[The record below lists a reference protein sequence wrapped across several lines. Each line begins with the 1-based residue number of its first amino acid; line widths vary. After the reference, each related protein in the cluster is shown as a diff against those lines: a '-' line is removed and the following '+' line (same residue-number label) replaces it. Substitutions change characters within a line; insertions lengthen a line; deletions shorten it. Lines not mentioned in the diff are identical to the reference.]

1 MSEPL
6 QPVIVG
12 AGPAGIRAAERLV
25 RAGLRPIVLDEGQRA
40 GGQIYRRPLIEDGR
54 SYRSRYG
61 SEAGKARKLHE
72 AFEALLPA
80 IDYRPETLV
89 WNVSAAERGNQLDLL
104 SAGRHRQIG
113 FTQLILCT
121 GATDRVLPFPGWTMP
136 GVYTLGASQVALKAQ
151 GCTIG
156 DRVVFMGS
164 GPLLYLVAWQYM
176 KAGAHVEA
184 VLDTAPITS
193 KRHLLSLA
201 VHAPRIVGLG
211 LFYGLQLQLSGVKIR
226 YGVRPQAVLG
236 KGQVEGLGF
245 RRPTLKGEVVETVS
259 CDALAYG
266 FALRPETQL
275 ADLAGC
281 RFRFDVR
288 DRAWLPERDAMGR
301 TSRADVYI
309 AGDGSG
315 IAGADA
321 AEISGELAAAAL
333 LEDAGKTSVDAARLV
348 AASEAILRQRDIVER
363 AFPFPT
369 DWFETLA
376 GETTLCRC
384 EEITMAEGRHA
395 IASGSVSE
403 INRLKALSRIGMGR
417 CQGRMCSAA
426 ATELLSGACGV
437 PAGEVGRLRA
447 QAPVK
452 PIPLGFGAGAEEAE
466 ARP

>member
-61 SEAGKARKLHE
+61 SEAGKAQRLHE
-72 AFEALLPA
+72 TFEALLPE
-80 IDYRPETLV
+80 IDYQPETLV
-89 WNVSAAERGNQLDLL
+89 WNISAPKRGNQLDIL
-104 SAGRHRQIG
+104 SSGVHRQVG
-113 FTQLILCT
+113 FSQLILCT
-121 GATDRVLPFPGWTMP
+121 GATDRVLPFPGWTTP
-136 GVYTLGASQVALKAQ
+136 GVYTLGASQTALKAQ

-176 KAGAHVEA
+176 KAGARVGA
-184 VLDTAPITS
+184 VLDTAPATS

-201 VHAPRIVGLG
+201 VQAPRIVALG
-211 LFYGLQLQLSGVKIR
+211 LFYGLQLQLAGVKIR
-226 YGVRPQAVLG
+226 YGARPEAVLG
-236 KGQVEGLGF
+236 KGQVEGLRF
-245 RRPTLKGEVVETVS
+245 RRRTLKGDVVETIA
-259 CDALAYG
+259 CDAFAYG

-281 RFRFDVR
+281 RFRFNER

-301 TSRADVYI
+301 TSRPDVYV

-333 LEDAGKTSVDAARLV
+333 LQDMGQRSADTTRLV
-348 AASEAILRQRDIVER
+348 AARDAILRQRDILER
-363 AFPFPT
+363 AFPFPD
-369 DWFETLA
+369 DWFETVPD
-376 GETTLCRC
+376 ETMLCRC
-384 EEITMAEGRHA
+384 EEITIAEGRRA
-395 IASGSVSE
+395 IANGSVTE
-403 INRLKALSRIGMGR
+403 INRLKALSRVGMGR

-426 ATELLSGACGV
+426 AAELLSAACGTS
-437 PAGEVGRLRA
+437 AGAVGRLRA

-452 PIPLGFGAGAEEAE
+452 PIPLGFGAGVETET
-466 ARP
+466 RS

>member
-25 RAGLRPIVLDEGQRA
+25 RSGLRPIVLDEGQRA
-40 GGQIYRRPLIEDGR
+40 GGQIYRRPLAEDGR

-61 SEAGKARKLHE
+61 SEAGKAQRLHE
-72 AFEALLPA
+72 TFEALLPA

-89 WNVSAAERGNQLDLL
+89 WNVSAPERGNQLDIL
-104 SAGRHRQIG
+104 SAGVHRQIG
-113 FTQLILCT
+113 FSQLILCT
-121 GATDRVLPFPGWTMP
+121 GATDRVLPFPGWTTP
-136 GVYTLGASQVALKAQ
+136 GVYTLGAAQTALKAQ

-176 KAGAHVEA
+176 KAGARVQA
-184 VLDTAPITS
+184 VLDTAPVAS
-193 KRHLLSLA
+193 KRHLLALA
-201 VHAPRIVGLG
+201 AHAPRIVALG
-211 LFYGLQLQLSGVKIR
+211 LFYGLQLQLAGVKIHYR
-226 YGVRPQAVLG
+226 VRPEAVLG
-236 KGQVEGLGF
+236 TSQVEGLRY
-245 RRPTLKGEVVETVS
+245 RRRTVGRDVVETIS

-281 RFRFDVR
+281 RFRFDER
-288 DRAWLPERDAMGR
+288 DRVWLPERDAMGR
-301 TSRADVYI
+301 TSRADVYV

-321 AEISGELAAAAL
+321 AEIAGELAATAL
-333 LEDAGKTSVDAARLV
+333 LQDIGQAPEDAVRLV
-348 AASEAILRQRDIVER
+348 SARDAILRQRDILER
-363 AFPFPT
+363 AFPFPD
-369 DWFETLA
+369 DWFDTVPDETV
-376 GETTLCRC
+376 LCRC
-384 EEITMAEGRHA
+384 EEITIAEGRRT
-395 IASGSVSE
+395 IATGAVTE
-403 INRLKALSRIGMGR
+403 INRLKALSRVGMGR

-437 PAGEVGRLRA
+437 SAGKLGRLRA

-452 PIPLGFGAGAEEAE
+452 PIPLGFGGGAETEV
-466 ARP
+466 RS

>member
-61 SEAGKARKLHE
+61 SEAGKAQRLHE
-72 AFEALLPA
+72 TFEALLPE
-80 IDYRPETLV
+80 IDYQPETLV
-89 WNVSAAERGNQLDLL
+89 WNISAPKRGNQLDIL
-104 SAGRHRQIG
+104 SSGVHRQVG
-113 FTQLILCT
+113 FSQLILCT
-121 GATDRVLPFPGWTMP
+121 GATDRVLPFPGWTTP
-136 GVYTLGASQVALKAQ
+136 GVYTLGASQTALKAQ

-176 KAGAHVEA
+176 KAGARVEA
-184 VLDTAPITS
+184 VLDTAPVTS

-201 VHAPRIVGLG
+201 VHAPRIVALG
-211 LFYGLQLQLSGVKIR
+211 LFYGLQLQLAGVRIR
-226 YGVRPQAVLG
+226 CGVRPEAVLG
-236 KGQVEGLGF
+236 KGQVEGLRF
-245 RRPTLKGEVVETVS
+245 RRRTLKGDVVETIA

-281 RFRFDVR
+281 RFRFNER
-288 DRAWLPERDAMGR
+288 DRVWLPERDTMGR
-301 TSRADVYI
+301 TSRPDVYV

-333 LEDAGKTSVDAARLV
+333 LQDMGERSADTTRLV
-348 AASEAILRQRDIVER
+348 AARDAILRQRDILER
-363 AFPFPT
+363 AFPFPD
-369 DWFETLA
+369 DWFETVPD
-376 GETTLCRC
+376 ETMLCRC
-384 EEITMAEGRHA
+384 EEITIAEGRRS
-395 IASGSVSE
+395 IANGSVTE
-403 INRLKALSRIGMGR
+403 INRLKALSRVGMGR

-426 ATELLSGACGV
+426 ATELLSGACGTS
-437 PAGEVGRLRA
+437 AGAVGRLRA

-452 PIPLGFGAGAEEAE
+452 PIPLGFGAGVETET
-466 ARP
+466 RS

>member
-1 MSEPL
+1 MSEPM

-25 RAGLRPIVLDEGQRA
+25 RSGLRPIVLDEGQRA
-40 GGQIYRRPLIEDGR
+40 GGQIYRRPLIDDGR

-61 SEAGKARKLHE
+61 SEAGKAQRLHR

-89 WNVSAAERGNQLDLL
+89 WNISAPERGNQLDIL
-104 SAGRHRQIG
+104 SSGVHRQIG
-113 FTQLILCT
+113 FSQLILCT
-121 GATDRVLPFPGWTMP
+121 GATDRVLPFPGWTTP
-136 GVYTLGASQVALKAQ
+136 GVYTLGASQTALKAQ

-156 DRVVFMGS
+156 DRVAFMGS

-176 KAGAHVEA
+176 KAGARVEA
-184 VLDTAPITS
+184 VLDTAPLAS

-201 VHAPRIVGLG
+201 AHAPRIVALG
-211 LFYGLQLQLSGVKIR
+211 LFYGLQLQLAGVKIR
-226 YGVRPQAVLG
+226 YGVRPEAVLG
-236 KGQVEGLGF
+236 KGQVEGLRY
-245 RRPTLKGEVVETVS
+245 RRRTLKGERVETVA

-281 RFRFDVR
+281 RFRFDER
-288 DRAWLPERDAMGR
+288 DRVWLPERDALGR
-301 TSRADVYI
+301 TSRTDVYV

-333 LEDAGKTSVDAARLV
+333 LQDRGQLSVEAARLV
-348 AASEAILRQRDIVER
+348 AARDAILRQRDILER
-363 AFPFPT
+363 AFPFPD
-369 DWFETLA
+369 DWFETMPD
-376 GETTLCRC
+376 ETTLCRC
-384 EEITMAEGRHA
+384 EEISVAEGRRA
-395 IASGSVSE
+395 IASGSVGE
-403 INRLKALSRIGMGR
+403 INRLKALSRVGMGR

-426 ATELLSGACGV
+426 AAELLSSACGV
-437 PAGEVGRLRA
+437 AAGKVGRLRA

-452 PIPLGFGAGAEEAE
+452 PIPLGFGGGEAE
-466 ARP
+466 ARS

>member
-1 MSEPL
+1 MIEPL

-25 RAGLRPIVLDEGQRA
+25 RAGLRPIVLDEGLRA
-40 GGQIYRRPLIEDGR
+40 GGQIYRRPLIDDGR

-61 SEAGKARKLHE
+61 SEAGKARRLHE

-89 WNVSAAERGNQLDLL
+89 WNVSAAERGNQLDVLL
-104 SAGRHRQIG
+104 AGVHRQIG
-113 FTQLILCT
+113 FSQLILCT
-121 GATDRVLPFPGWTMP
+121 GATDRVLPFPGWTTP

-156 DRVVFMGS
+156 DRIVFMGS

-176 KAGAHVEA
+176 KAGACVEA

-201 VHAPRIVGLG
+201 IHAPRIVGLG
-211 LFYGLQLQLSGVKIR
+211 VFYGLQLQLAGVKIR
-226 YGVRPQAVLG
+226 NGVRPEAVLG
-236 KGQVEGLGF
+236 TGQVEGLRF
-245 RRPTLKGEVVETVS
+245 RRRASKGEVVETVS

-281 RFRFDVR
+281 RFCFDER
-288 DRAWLPERDAMGR
+288 DRVWLPERDAMGR
-301 TSRADVYI
+301 TSRANVYV

-321 AEISGELAAAAL
+321 AEVSGELAAAAL
-333 LEDAGKTSVDAARLV
+333 LEDAGKASADGARLV
-348 AASEAILRQRDIVER
+348 AAREAILRQRDILER
-363 AFPFPT
+363 AFPFPV
-369 DWFETLA
+369 DWFETVPD
-376 GETTLCRC
+376 ETTLCRC
-384 EEITMAEGRHA
+384 EEITIAEGRRA
-395 IASGSVSE
+395 IASGSISE
-403 INRLKALSRIGMGR
+403 INRLKALSRVGMGR

-426 ATELLSGACGV
+426 ATELLSGLCGV
-437 PAGEVGRLRA
+437 SPGEVGRLRA

-452 PIPLGFGAGAEEAE
+452 PIPLGFGAAVEAE
-466 ARP
+466 ARS